1 LQPGA
6 KPAAEASIAEQ
17 ITIGRTLRQVAA
29 HKSVSINTVKSHPKS
44 IFFKM
49 DIRSQA
55 DLIRVVLGVGTGEF
69 LLTVKNPGSSH
80 GAEVREE
87 KARSGLS

>member
-1 LQPGA
+1 LQSAA
-6 KPAAEASIAEQ
+6 KPAAEASIVEQ
-17 ITIGRTLRQVAA
+17 ITSGRTLRQIAA
-29 HKSVSINTVKSHPKS
+29 HKSVSNNTVKSHPKS

-55 DLIRVVLGVGTGEF
+55 DLIRVTLGVGTGEF
-69 LLTVKNPGSSH
+69 LLIVKNPGSSP

-87 KARSGLS
+87 RAQSGLS